1 MGNVDSSEN
10 GRASLAGLEAVIRD
24 PSIILG
30 ESPDALVIRHRLAA
44 EGAIRQI
51 PSSSIPSG
59 TGSYISN
66 QTASVPIHLVGPS
79 DSSTMETPI
88 HLQAIHPQQGDTI
101 IPIPEVPG
109 SREKIQFREREP
121 DEEEVTPSHLI
132 FPEINT
138 VVDEYLATTDGILA
152 KFVGTERYTL
162 II

>member
-51 PSSSIPSG
+51 SSSYIPSAP
-59 TGSYISN
+59 GSYISN
-66 QTASVPIHLVGPS
+66 PAASVPIHLVGPS

-88 HLQAIHPQQGDTI
+88 HLQAIHPQQGETI
-101 IPIPEVPG
+101 NPMPEGPG
-109 SREKIQFREREP
+109 PREKIQLREAQH
-121 DEEEVTPSHLI
+121 EEFQINHLPSPLLDN
-132 FPEINT
+132 INV
-138 VVDEYLATTDGILA
+138 VVDAIEPNAQTLAE
-152 KFVGTERYTL
+152 FVGNSRYFS
-162 II
+162 

>member
-66 QTASVPIHLVGPS
+66 QTASVPIHLVRPS
-79 DSSTMETPI
+79 DSSTMEIPHK
-88 HLQAIHPQQGDTI
+88 HLQAIHPQQGETI
-101 IPIPEVPG
+101 NPMPEGLGPL
-109 SREKIQFREREP
+109 EKIQLREAQH
-121 DEEEVTPSHLI
+121 EEFQINHLPSPLLDN
-132 FPEINT
+132 INV
-138 VVDEYLATTDGILA
+138 VVDALAPNAQSLA
-152 KFVGTERYTL
+152 EFVGNSRYFS
-162 II
+162 